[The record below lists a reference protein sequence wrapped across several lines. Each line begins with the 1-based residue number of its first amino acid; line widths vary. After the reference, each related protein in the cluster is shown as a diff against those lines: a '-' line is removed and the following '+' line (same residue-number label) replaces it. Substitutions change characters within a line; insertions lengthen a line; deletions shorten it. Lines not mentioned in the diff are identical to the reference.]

1 MKFIQASHDDNL
13 LLFVDAYDVVFVRGP
28 EDFLGAMD
36 DVLHGQDAMQVV
48 YGAEVNCW
56 PFLHPHHQNC
66 PELGM
71 GYSHGGDGKPGK
83 PRGNNVCRR
92 NYPSSPTAYRY
103 LNTGAV
109 VGAAG
114 ALRPLMDSLPLLRG
128 IIPPRCIIDDQGLMN
143 HAFLYTHDRWGS
155 SQNNERWQ
163 ELNLARFGPSPC
175 MKFDKPVGLD
185 TRARLFHNLGA
196 GAIAD
201 LWYPASSSR
210 PRNNATGSEPY
221 LLHCNGDKAPFE
233 GLSRQALKGRP
244 LDLAGAK
251 FRCGDVFTTME
262 ELCGSELRDIG
273 YF

>member
-1 MKFIQASHDDNL
+1 
-13 LLFVDAYDVVFVRGP
+13 
-28 EDFLGAMD
+28 
-36 DVLHGQDAMQVV
+36 
-48 YGAEVNCW
+48 
-56 PFLHPHHQNC
+56 
-66 PELGM
+66 M

-163 ELNLARFGPSPC
+163 ELNLASFGPSPC

-221 LLHCNGDKAPFE
+221 LLHCNGDKAPAVREIIAAGFE
-233 GLSRQALKGRP
+233 RLNVGPCRGQVQVRRRFHNDGRALRQRTSR
-244 LDLAGAK
+244 
-251 FRCGDVFTTME
+251 
-262 ELCGSELRDIG
+262 
-273 YF
+273 